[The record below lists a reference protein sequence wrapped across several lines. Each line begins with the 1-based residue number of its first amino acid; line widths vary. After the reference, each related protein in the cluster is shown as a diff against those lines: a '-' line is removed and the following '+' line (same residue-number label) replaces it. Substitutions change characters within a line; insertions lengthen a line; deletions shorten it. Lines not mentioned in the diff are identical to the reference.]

1 MTGPTHQPA
10 PKTDEPSVWKWALS
24 FASAVGLTGVLC
36 CVAPMV
42 LFMLGLMSGI
52 YAISFTKIFYNEDG
66 SSGPG
71 AWLLRIGAAVIA
83 VIGIALYRR
92 KQNQCSVDPKRKRR
106 NLVIVTVTVILV
118 GVGFYFTLYEL
129 SSWYFEKY
137 ISPAQQEEYRRMEGA
152 ESGP

>member
-10 PKTDEPSVWKWALS
+10 PKPDEPSVWKWALS
-24 FASAVGLTGVLC
+24 FAGAIGITGLLC

-52 YAISFTKIFYNEDG
+52 YAISFAEMFYNDDKSPG
-66 SSGPG
+66 IG
-71 AWLLRIGAAVIA
+71 AWLLRIGAAVIG

-106 NLVIVTVTVILV
+106 NLILVTATVILA
-118 GVGFYFTLYEL
+118 GLAFYFTLYEL
-129 SSWYFEKY
+129 SSWYFNKY
-137 ISPAQQEEYRRMEGA
+137 ISPAQMEEYRKLEQG
-152 ESGP
+152 EK

>member
-10 PKTDEPSVWKWALS
+10 PKPDEPSVWKWALS
-24 FASAVGLTGVLC
+24 FAGAIGITGLLC

-52 YAISFTKIFYNEDG
+52 YAISFAEMFYNDDKSPG
-66 SSGPG
+66 TG
-71 AWLLRIGAAVIA
+71 AWLLRIGAAVIG

-106 NLVIVTVTVILV
+106 NLILVTATVILA
-118 GVGFYFTLYEL
+118 GLAFYFTLYEL
-129 SSWYFEKY
+129 SSWYFNKY
-137 ISPAQQEEYRRMEGA
+137 ISPAQMEEYRKLEQG
-152 ESGP
+152 EK